1 MKQINPEKISY
12 IFSKKGFFIFCKME
26 LSDLKIKTFLLFS
39 DISVNGTFLEKAS
52 YTSRNGTF

>member
-1 MKQINPEKISY
+1 MKKINPEKISY
-12 IFSKKGFFIFCKME
+12 IFSEKSFFIFCKMK

-52 YTSRNGTF
+52 CISRNGTF

>member
-1 MKQINPEKISY
+1 
-12 IFSKKGFFIFCKME
+12 ME
-26 LSDLKIKTFLLFS
+26 ISDLKIKTFLLFS